1 MASLTD
7 LLLSFGRAGG
17 SAANASAPASLDFG
31 TQAGSLLSGGA
42 ASTPGGTP
50 GIMAGLGSIFSG
62 NSLFG
67 GANADGTVS
76 TGWAAPAVGIA
87 QAVMGGIN
95 GRRQLGLAEDSLKQ
109 SKREF
114 DLNYGAQRQTTNT
127 QLEDRQRA
135 RVASSPGG
143 GYESVSTYLDKNR
156 IR

>member
-17 SAANASAPASLDFG
+17 STANAAAPASLDFG
-31 TQAGSLLSGGA
+31 TQAGNLLGGGA
-42 ASTPGGTP
+42 TPAGGTP
-50 GIMAGLGSIFSG
+50 GIMAGLGSLFSG

-76 TGWAAPAVGIA
+76 TGWAAPAIGIA

-95 GRRQLGLAEDSLKQ
+95 GNRQLGLAEDSLKQ

-135 RVASSPGG
+135 RVASSNSGA
-143 GYESVSTYLDKNR
+143 YESVDTYLDKNR
-156 IR
+156 IK

>member
-7 LLLSFGRAGG
+7 LLLQYGRNGGNTENAG
-17 SAANASAPASLDFG
+17 FG
-31 TQAGSLLSGGA
+31 TLAGLT
-42 ASTPGGTP
+42 ASPEYSSPAGGTP
-50 GIMAGLGSIFSG
+50 GIMAGLSSIFGG

-67 GANADGTVS
+67 GANQDGTVS
-76 TGWAAPAVGIA
+76 TGWAIPTAGIA

-95 GRRQLGLAEDSLKQ
+95 GKRQLGLAEDSLKQ

-135 RVASSPGG
+135 RVASSPSG